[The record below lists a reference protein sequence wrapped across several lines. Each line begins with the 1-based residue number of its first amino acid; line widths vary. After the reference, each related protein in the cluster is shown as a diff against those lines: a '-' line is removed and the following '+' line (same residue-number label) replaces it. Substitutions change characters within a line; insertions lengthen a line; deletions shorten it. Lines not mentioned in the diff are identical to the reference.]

1 MTDNFERLNLIQRAA
16 KRLATQP
23 VAEQKKPQAGIQ
35 QAGIQQAAAQQAPR
49 RKQAEEQPPDLRGER
64 PAVASSGT
72 AARVRPAPPPPVPE
86 GAVSHPVHLNLSRL
100 RHAQIATP
108 DNVSS
113 TTYNEFR
120 AIKRRLLP
128 MARGAAGNT
137 LVNNLFMVTSALP
150 GEGKTFTAMNLA
162 ISLAAE
168 RNLHVVLVDGDVVR
182 SSLDGYFEGANTR
195 GLTDLLNGRCEN
207 ISDVMHRCVEVPNLR
222 VIFAG
227 KHDAGSP
234 ELLAS
239 RRMADI
245 CQDLSSRYSDRIVI
259 IDAPPVLAAAEP
271 TALAMHIH
279 HLIMVVAAQQPS
291 RHHVEEALSRV
302 ASCRSIMMLFNKS
315 PHWRHTPASSYYY
328 YYRKDTDGAAA

>member
-1 MTDNFERLNLIQRAA
+1 MTESYERLNLIQRAA
-16 KRLATQP
+16 KRMGTPLPPETRAPDSAEKTVQRHNHAADDSV
-23 VAEQKKPQAGIQ
+23 VAPPRADIAAPAG
-35 QAGIQQAAAQQAPR
+35 
-49 RKQAEEQPPDLRGER
+49 AEVGTPSR
-64 PAVASSGT
+64 PAVQQ
-72 AARVRPAPPPPVPE
+72 PAQSQMGE
-86 GAVSHPVHLNLSRL
+86 GVSHPVHLNLSRL

-128 MARGAAGNT
+128 MARGAAGNA

-168 RNLHVVLVDGDVVR
+168 RNLHVVLIDGDVVR
-182 SSLDGYFEGANTR
+182 SSLDSYFEGSNNR
-195 GLTDLLNGRCEN
+195 GLTDLLNGRCQQ
-207 ISDVMHRCVEVPNLR
+207 ISDVMHRCIEVPNLR

-239 RRMADI
+239 RRMAEI
-245 CQDLSSRYSDRIVI
+245 CEDLSSRYTDRIII

-271 TALAMHIH
+271 TALAMHMH
-279 HLIMVVAAQQPS
+279 HLVMVVAAQQAS
-291 RHHVEEALSRV
+291 RHHVEDALSRV

-315 PHWRHTPASSYYY
+315 PHWRHTPAASYYY
-328 YYRKDTDGAAA
+328 YYRKDTDGASA